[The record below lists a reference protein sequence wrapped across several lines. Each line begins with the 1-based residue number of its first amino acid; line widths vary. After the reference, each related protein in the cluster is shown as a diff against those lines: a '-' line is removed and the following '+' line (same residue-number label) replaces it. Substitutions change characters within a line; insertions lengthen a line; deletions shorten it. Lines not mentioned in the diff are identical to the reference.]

1 MAIEHIENLVD
12 FPPYTTPASRYRA
25 GRPRGLVVL
34 VPAMGV
40 SAAFYEPFAVEL
52 NKWGLDALLVEIP
65 GNGESRPRPSRRLD
79 YGYRELLESYL
90 PGLLDSD
97 AAQVPDGPRI
107 LLGHSLGAQL
117 GALAVATD
125 SVRVDAL
132 VTVAGGHIH
141 YRNWRGASA
150 AKVWFGARLF
160 STLAAIFGHLP
171 GQYLGFG
178 GPQAPG
184 LIRDWSQ
191 IILSGRFSHI
201 VDPPELAKSAPMLS
215 IGIAGD
221 DYAPQESV
229 AALAAL
235 MGGEVSILPKEW
247 KGNPHS
253 SWARYPAETVQVVV
267 GWLVDKGL
275 LTDD

>member
-1 MAIEHIENLVD
+1 MAVEHIENLVD
-12 FPPYTTPASRYRA
+12 FPPYTTPARHYRA
-25 GRPRGLVVL
+25 AQARGLVVL
-34 VPAMGV
+34 LPAMGV
-40 SAAFYEPFAVEL
+40 PAAFYEPFALEL
-52 NKWGLDALLVEIP
+52 NRREFDALLVEIP

-90 PGLLDSD
+90 PGLLESN
-97 AAQVPDGPRI
+97 AGQSRGRPRV
-107 LLGHSLGAQL
+107 LLGHSLGAQV
-117 GALAVATD
+117 GALAVATG

-141 YRNWRGASA
+141 FRNWRGASA
-150 AKVWFGARLF
+150 VKVWFGAHLF
-160 STLAAIFGHLP
+160 SALAAIFGHLP
-171 GQYLGFG
+171 GQHLGFG

-201 VDPPELAKSAPMLS
+201 VEPSEMAGSAPMLS

-221 DYAPQESV
+221 DFAPQKSV

-235 MGGEVSILPKEW
+235 MGGDVSILPKDW

-253 SWARYPAETVQVVV
+253 SWARCPAETVQAVV
-267 GWLVDKGL
+267 GWLAGKGL
-275 LTDD
+275 LSDD